1 MAASED
7 SELGRELPFGSW
19 VKAIAA
25 PINGNSF
32 ILTGV

>member
-7 SELGRELPFGSW
+7 SELGLELPFGSW

-25 PINGNSF
+25 PMNDYSS